1 MERYNEENDFAHY
14 YEMMSK
20 KTTAELEKELAKLEK
35 QADKY
40 RPREF
45 VGFRMTPQASRKLD
59 VIAQQKMKIQTI
71 LYERENESEE
81 TFSEWVKKHN
91 YFTGWRQHLA
101 YLEGARAASA
111 WAAKTL
117 IDKACMFVMT
127 EIDELDK
134 TTRWNKAKK
143 LRESMT
149 PEYLKEEDSL

>member
-71 LYERENESEE
+71 LYERENEKEL
-81 TFSEWVKKHN
+81 TFDERVNESNPFKD
-91 YFTGWRQHLA
+91 WRTRIA
-101 YLEGARAASA
+101 YIEGARMAKQIIEEESNS
-111 WAAKTL
+111 KTL
-117 IDKACMFVMT
+117 IK
-127 EIDELDK
+127 
-134 TTRWNKAKK
+134 
-143 LRESMT
+143 
-149 PEYLKEEDSL
+149 